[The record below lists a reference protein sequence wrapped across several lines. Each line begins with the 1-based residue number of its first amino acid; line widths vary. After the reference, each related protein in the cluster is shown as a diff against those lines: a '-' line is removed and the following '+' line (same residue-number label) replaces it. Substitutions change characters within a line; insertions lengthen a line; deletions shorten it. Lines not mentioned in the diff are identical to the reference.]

1 VRDQPAHDGVAHV
14 QGERRTEKRRRVEVG
29 CYEPEPAQ
37 IGENRKN
44 GHAYTGRRARAID
57 PPRTASLYC
66 GDAEGIAIL
75 KRLYEM
81 GEAKLGQLA
90 EELLSNPRVADAF
103 AHTLRKAFE
112 TKGKVDKNLQT
123 VLGLLNMPSRA
134 DVSRILTKLEAIQG
148 SLVNLNLKVDR
159 LLATRPPR
167 RSTSSRKESE
177 HDSDGLD
184 EVDE

>member
-1 VRDQPAHDGVAHV
+1 
-14 QGERRTEKRRRVEVG
+14 
-29 CYEPEPAQ
+29 
-37 IGENRKN
+37 
-44 GHAYTGRRARAID
+44 
-57 PPRTASLYC
+57 
-66 GDAEGIAIL
+66 L

-103 AHTLRKAFE
+103 ATTLRKAFE

-123 VLGLLNMPSRA
+123 VLGLLNLPSRA

-159 LLATRPPR
+159 LLATNPPR
-167 RSTSSRKESE
+167 RSTSGRKASD
-177 HDSDGLD
+177 HDSDDLD

>member
-1 VRDQPAHDGVAHV
+1 M
-14 QGERRTEKRRRVEVG
+14 
-29 CYEPEPAQ
+29 
-37 IGENRKN
+37 
-44 GHAYTGRRARAID
+44 
-57 PPRTASLYC
+57 
-66 GDAEGIAIL
+66 

-167 RSTSSRKESE
+167 RPTTSRRDSVR
-177 HDSDGLD
+177 DSDDLD

>member
-1 VRDQPAHDGVAHV
+1 M
-14 QGERRTEKRRRVEVG
+14 
-29 CYEPEPAQ
+29 
-37 IGENRKN
+37 
-44 GHAYTGRRARAID
+44 ID
-57 PPRTASLYC
+57 PPRTASLYS
-66 GDAEGIAIL
+66 GGAEGVAIL

-103 AHTLRKAFE
+103 SNTLRKAFE

-123 VLGLLNMPSRA
+123 VLKLLNMPSRA

-159 LLATRPPR
+159 LLATRPR
-167 RSTSSRKESE
+167 RATSSRKESDHE
-177 HDSDGLD
+177 SDDLD
-184 EVDE
+184 QVDE